1 MIEELAKY
9 HKYLPVIPS
18 PKYTLD
24 INQKV
29 YWTILVL
36 VIYFLMYHTSLIGLK
51 TLSSTIDLISI
62 ITASKIGTLV
72 TLGITPLIFASL
84 ILQFL
89 VRGGV
94 IKYNLDNQENLKR
107 FQEAQVIFAIIIAVI
122 QGLIVTFSL
131 TGPNSIS
138 NNVAEPF
145 RGNPLTFF
153 LILIQIILGVIII
166 IYLDQISTKY
176 GLLSGISL
184 FIAAGVGYSVL
195 SLFFYLLLNSSNG
208 ILILFLNS
216 SGLETFQIALLQ
228 TIPIITTIAAFY
240 IALYLNS
247 FKLPL
252 SLSVMGQSRKIE
264 IPFFYLSTIP
274 IIFSNSVLYLM
285 SNLGIILMSTP
296 GEGILESILRY
307 FGVIFYLIG
316 PIPIDYNVY
325 SYLSFVFGSSV
336 PIIGIPQFFHIFTY
350 IISMS
355 ILSTI
360 FGILWAEAIGQNGAA
375 LAKAIS
381 SNPQISLEGYRRDP
395 RILEKKIQESID
407 GLIILG
413 SFVIGF
419 VAALGDVFL
428 VLGGSVGLLLFV
440 SIVEKVLPS
449 IKEYLILNFPF
460 FKKFLGETI

>member
-1 MIEELAKY
+1 MIEALAKY

-36 VIYFLMYHTSLIGLK
+36 IIYFLMYHTSLIGLK

-89 VRGGV
+89 VKGGV
-94 IKYNLDNQENLKR
+94 IKYSLDNQENLKR

-138 NNVAEPF
+138 NNVSEPF

-153 LILIQIILGVIII
+153 LIFIQIILGVIII

-184 FIAAGVGYSVL
+184 FIAAGVGYGVL

-285 SNLGIILMSTP
+285 SNLGITLMSTP
-296 GEGILESILRY
+296 GEGILENILRY
-307 FGVIFYLIG
+307 FGAIFYLMG

-336 PIIGIPQFFHIFTY
+336 PIIGIPQFLHIFTY

>member
-36 VIYFLMYHTSLIGLK
+36 IIYFLMYHTSLIGLK
-51 TLSSTIDLISI
+51 TLSSSIDLISI

-89 VRGGV
+89 VKGGV

-107 FQEAQVIFAIIIAVI
+107 FQEAQVIFSIIIAIV

-138 NNVAEPF
+138 NNVAELF

-153 LILIQIILGVIII
+153 LILVQIILGVIII

-184 FIAAGVGYSVL
+184 FIAAGVGYGVL

-274 IIFSNSVLYLM
+274 IIFSNSVLYLI
-285 SNLGIILMSTP
+285 SNLGTTLMSTP
-296 GEGILESILRY
+296 GEGVLENILRY
-307 FGVIFYLIG
+307 LGAIFYLIG

-336 PIIGIPQFFHIFTY
+336 PIIGIPQFLHIFTY

-360 FGILWAEAIGQNGAA
+360 FGMLWAEAIGQNGAA